1 LSDNLKHKARY
12 NLYVVFGIQ
21 WLWVEVLMVRS
32 YDGISNWYFY
42 CSGTGEMI
50 NVMLFDEPIRNL
62 GIMREYLVTHCTN
75 KIHL

>member
-1 LSDNLKHKARY
+1 MELVID
-12 NLYVVFGIQ
+12 I
-21 WLWVEVLMVRS
+21 
-32 YDGISNWYFY
+32 FY